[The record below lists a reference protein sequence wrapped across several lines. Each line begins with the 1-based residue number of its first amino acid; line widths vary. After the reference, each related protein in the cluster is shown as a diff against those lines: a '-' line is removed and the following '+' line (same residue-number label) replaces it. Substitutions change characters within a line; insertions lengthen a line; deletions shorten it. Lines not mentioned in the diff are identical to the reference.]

1 MKTCNKCNIEKPI
14 ADFGVRRDLKDGLN
28 TICKECNRLKSK
40 RFRRDNPEHARELDR
55 KSKLKNR
62 DKKVIYQRA
71 YYQKNKDRLDVKNRE
86 WDRNNPHCKTA
97 RCSKRRALKKQ
108 AITPTTCLSTIKDIY
123 NNCPEG
129 YHVDHIVPLAKKGKH
144 HQDNLCYLP
153 ASLNVAKGA
162 KILEDY
168 PELLKQFNEQVI
180 YPNIKA

>member
-1 MKTCNKCNIEKPI
+1 MKTCTKCGIEKPLSEYYK
-14 ADFGVRRDLKDGLN
+14 AKSNKDGLMTWCRTCETKRKIKYYAEN
-28 TICKECNRLKSK
+28 TDSVLATRKIYTSNKSK
-40 RFRRDNPEHARELDR
+40 IKEITDKWYKNNKKTALATARAYQLR
-55 KSKLKNR
+55 KSK
-62 DKKVIYQRA
+62 
-71 YYQKNKDRLDVKNRE
+71 
-86 WDRNNPHCKTA
+86 
-97 RCSKRRALKKQ
+97 
-108 AITPTTCLSTIKDIY
+108 AITSTTCLSTIKDIY
-123 NNCPEG
+123 KNCPEG

>member
-1 MKTCNKCNIEKPI
+1 MKICTQCDIEKPLS
-14 ADFGVRRDLKDGLN
+14 DFHKQAKNTKDGRESK
-28 TICKECNRLKSK
+28 CKSCRNEKKRLW
-40 RFRRDNPEHARELDR
+40 
-55 KSKLKNR
+55 
-62 DKKVIYQRA
+62 
-71 YYQKNKDRLDVKNRE
+71 RLDNITTVNIKAAKYKLDNKGKVFA
-86 WDRNNPHCKTA
+86 DCA
-97 RCSKRRALKKQ
+97 KRRALKKQ